1 MLGFSVYLS
10 HDLTADDYNY
20 LIAMRNAGFNT
31 VFTSLLDHDNGEV
44 ERLNELGKWCKNL
57 DLKVI
62 ADISKESLKFLEIQ
76 QLTLM
81 KGLVCLTLLKFLSLS
96 PLC

>member
-44 ERLNELGKWCKNL
+44 ERLK
-57 DLKVI
+57 I
-62 ADISKESLKFLEIQ
+62 
-76 QLTLM
+76 
-81 KGLVCLTLLKFLSLS
+81 
-96 PLC
+96 